1 MTALNKENHT
11 ALRELLDTILK
22 HLRALKA
29 LHRPT
34 EYWDDLIIHI
44 IVSKL
49 DTATNKAWEISI
61 LDNNIPDLK
70 TLMDFLSKRYQAL
83 ESIQSRAHNNLTNNS
98 IQKQVQG
105 RLGR

>member
-1 MTALNKENHT
+1 MTALKENHT
-11 ALRELLDTILK
+11 ALRQLLDTILK

-34 EYWDDLIIHI
+34 EYWDLIIHI

-70 TLMDFLSKRYQAL
+70 TLMDFLSKRCQAL
-83 ESIQSRAHNNLTNNS
+83 ESIQT
-98 IQKQVQG
+98 K
-105 RLGR
+105 